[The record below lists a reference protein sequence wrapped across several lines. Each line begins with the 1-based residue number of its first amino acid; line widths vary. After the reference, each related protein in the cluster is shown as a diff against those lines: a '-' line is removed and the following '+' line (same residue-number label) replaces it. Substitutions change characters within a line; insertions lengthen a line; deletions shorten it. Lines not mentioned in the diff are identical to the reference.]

1 MGEVQFEV
9 ISAAERVCVDA
20 LGHQRVHIVVV
31 AGMFAKEASAWRVVP
46 LGTDLELENQLP

>member
-20 LGHQRVHIVVV
+20 LGRQRMDIVVV
-31 AGMFAKEASAWRVVP
+31 ASMFAKEASAWRVVP